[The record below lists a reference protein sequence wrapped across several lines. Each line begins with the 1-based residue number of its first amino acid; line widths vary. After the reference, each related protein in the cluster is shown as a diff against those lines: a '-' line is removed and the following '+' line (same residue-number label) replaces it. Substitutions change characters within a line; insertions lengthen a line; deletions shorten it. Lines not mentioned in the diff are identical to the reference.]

1 MARVAALVTNFTAG
15 EISPRLEGRVDLAK
29 YRDGCRIMNNMVPQV
44 YGGARRRPGTRFVAE
59 VKDSDRKTRLL
70 PFIFSTTQAYI
81 VEVGHE
87 YMRFYKDGGQ
97 IVSGSP
103 AAPVEIVTPY
113 TEAQLADLQWVQ
125 SADVMWLTHPSHK
138 PRKLSR
144 TSHTAWT
151 LTEADIRNGPF
162 LTENATST
170 TLKLSAATGTG
181 VTMTASA
188 SLFQSGHVGSVW
200 RLRESSGAL
209 PYRTWAAATLVKAN
223 ELRKFDGHVYKM
235 TSTVSSLSGTYERSG
250 IQVKITATNHGLITG
265 QRVTLDF
272 TSGDATDGYYG
283 VTVIDKDTVEVND
296 LVRTGSAGFPS
307 GVVSSSGN
315 VTITRDALATGNS
328 SPIHTEGTVSDG
340 QVDWQYLH
348 DGSVTV
354 QVTAYSSATAVTVS
368 VLRNTAPDSVVDSNT
383 TTYWS
388 EGAFSAVRGY
398 PATAAF
404 FEQRLFYAATT
415 YQPQTIWGSV
425 SADFD
430 NHQPGIEDDAALS
443 YTISADDVQTI
454 RALVPGKVLTVMT
467 QSGEFVVRATTAD
480 APLTPTNFSVTR
492 ASAFGMQGAVRP
504 RQVGNV
510 VLFLQAGGRKLR
522 ELVYDFNS
530 DAYVAQDMTLLA
542 EHITANRIVDMAWQ
556 REPDPIL
563 WCVRGDGRILGMTY
577 DRAQNVVAWH
587 RHQLGGN
594 AANYG
599 DTLREAEDGTLRVTE
614 NDVQRM
620 TESYDDRAYAPV
632 DAIASLP
639 RIEDDQIWVVVKRLI
654 GGSFKRYVEY
664 MTNLSWTDATDAVH
678 LDSSLEYD
686 GDPVDTVSGLDHL
699 EGEEVEVWT
708 DGATHPA
715 RTVSSGSI
723 TLDRF
728 ASKIQAGL
736 PYVSELQT
744 GRLELGAQ
752 DGTSQGRRTRIHQVV
767 ARVLD
772 SATFEIGPDPDTT
785 DPAPL
790 TPATGETLYTGEV
803 EVSFPVG
810 WSTEGRVYM
819 RQTGPAPFNVLL
831 LAPRLV
837 VHEQ

>member
-44 YGGARRRPGTRFVAE
+44 YGGVRRRPGTRFVAE
-59 VKDSDRKTRLL
+59 VKDSARKTRLL

-81 VEVGHE
+81 VEVGHL

-103 AAPVEIVTPY
+103 AVPVEIATPY

-144 TSHTAWT
+144 TSHTSWT

-162 LTENATST
+162 LTENATTT

-188 SLFQSGHVGSVW
+188 SLFQAGHVGSVW
-200 RLRESSGAL
+200 RLREGSGAL
-209 PYRTWAAATLVKAN
+209 PYRTWAAAVLVKTN
-223 ELRKFDGHVYKM
+223 ELRKFDGRVYKM
-235 TSTVSSLSGTYERSG
+235 VSTVTNPTGTYQRSG
-250 IQVKITATNHGLITG
+250 AQVRITCTNHGLITG

-283 VTVIDKDTVEVND
+283 VTVIDKDTVEIND
-296 LVRTGSAGFPS
+296 LVRTGASGFP
-307 GVVSSSGN
+307 GGAVDSSGN
-315 VTITRDALATGNS
+315 VTINRDALATGNS

-354 QVTAYSSATAVTVS
+354 VVTGYTSATAVTVS
-368 VLRNTAPDSVVDSNT
+368 VTRNTAPDSVVGSNT
-383 TTYWS
+383 TIYWS
-388 EGAFSAVRGY
+388 EGAFSAVRGW

-404 FEQRLFYAATT
+404 FEQRLFYAGTT

-430 NHQPGIEDDAALS
+430 NHQPGTEDDAALS

-467 QSGEFVVRATTAD
+467 QSAEFVVRATTAD

-492 ASAFGMQGAVRP
+492 ASAFGMQGSVRP

-510 VLFLQAGGRKLR
+510 VLFLQSGGRKVR

-542 EHITANRIVDMAWQ
+542 EHITANRIIDMAWQ
-556 REPDPIL
+556 REPDPVL

-594 AANYG
+594 AANYLE
-599 DTLREAEDGTLRVTE
+599 TLRAAENGTTRETEDGVERSTE
-614 NDVQRM
+614 DYNS
-620 TESYDDRAYAPV
+620 EAYAPV

-639 RIEDDQIWVVVKRLI
+639 RVEDDQIWLVTKRLI
-654 GGSFKRYVEY
+654 NGTFKRYVEY
-664 MTNLSWTDATDAVH
+664 MTNLSWADAADAVH
-678 LDSSLEYD
+678 LDSSLEYA
-686 GDPVDTVSGLDHL
+686 GDPVNTVSGLSHL
-699 EGEEVEVWT
+699 EGEIVEVWA
-708 DGATHPA
+708 DGLPHPS

-728 ASKIQAGL
+728 ATKIQVGL
-736 PYVSELQT
+736 SYRSELQT

-752 DGTSQGRRTRIHQVV
+752 DGTSQGRPKRIHQIV
-767 ARVLD
+767 ARVQD
-772 SATFEIGPDPDTT
+772 SVSFEIGPDADTT

-810 WSTEGRVYM
+810 WATEGRVYL
-819 RQTGPAPFNVLL
+819 RQTGPAPLNVLL